1 MEHHHLTSRPGATVA
16 GLTLAAVAAIAAG
29 TAHAGGLTLYEV
41 GTEDVGLASAGYS
54 ARAQDASTVLT
65 NPAGMTRL
73 PGTQVTLGAQLL
85 YADLGFSIA
94 QGTSPA
100 LGGGDGGNPVGWF
113 PGGGGFAT
121 YAVNPNLVVGFGLAG
136 NFGLSL
142 KYDDNW
148 AGRYYAR
155 QSTLIGL
162 SLLPSVAYK
171 VTDKLSL
178 GASLN
183 VMYGYLKNTV
193 AVNNLAGPDGQLEL
207 SNGTWGVGA
216 NLGVL
221 YELTPGTRI
230 GLTYNSPVDLNF
242 SANADFSGLSPGL
255 EAVLRSRGLL
265 NANVDLGVRVPQG
278 LMLSG
283 FHQLDNRWALLGSLG
298 WQQWS
303 QFGRVQV
310 GVESNDPR
318 SLTTNLNYNNTW
330 HIALGTQYQLSDPWR
345 LNFGIAYDSGFQSGD
360 VPPALPANWA
370 WRFGAGAQ
378 NQVSKSFSWGV
389 SGEYLYGGTL
399 NVNEQSAVPVALG
412 GRGDLVGSYPSSGI
426 FFIAA
431 NFNWKF

>member
-1 MEHHHLTSRPGATVA
+1 MGLGIIAPRLRRATVLRA
-16 GLTLAAVAAIAAG
+16 AATLAALGAG
-29 TAHAGGLTLYEV
+29 TAQAGGLSLYEV

-85 YADLGFSIA
+85 YGDLGFSIA

-100 LGGGDGGNPVGWF
+100 LGSGNGGNPVGWF
-113 PGGGGFAT
+113 PGGGGFVT
-121 YAVNPNLVVGFGLAG
+121 YAVNPNVVVGFGLAG

-178 GASLN
+178 GLSLN

-193 AVNNLAGPDGQLEL
+193 AVNNLVGGDGELEL

-216 NLGVL
+216 NVGVL
-221 YELTPGTRI
+221 YEFTPGTRV

-242 SANADFSGLSPGL
+242 SANANFSGLSPGVETL
-255 EAVLRSRGLL
+255 LRSRGLL
-265 NANVDLGVRVPQG
+265 NANIDLGVRVPQG

-283 FHQLDNRWALLGSLG
+283 FHRLDNRWALLGSLG

-303 QFGRVQV
+303 QFGKVQV

-318 SLTTNLNYNNTW
+318 SLTTNLDYKNTW
-330 HIALGTQYQLSDPWR
+330 HVALGTQYQLSEPWR
-345 LNFGIAYDSGFQSGD
+345 LNFGVAYDSGFQSGD

-378 NQVSKSFSWGV
+378 NQVSKSFGWGV

-399 NVNEQSAVPVALG
+399 NVNEQSAAPVVLG
-412 GRGDLVGSYPSSGI
+412 GRGNLVGSYPNSGI
-426 FFIAA
+426 FFLAA